1 MSIAKKIAWRVDVLI
16 KAFRMGRA
24 TDWPGVLTHPPPV
37 LLDTDGD
44 LGLYQV
50 GDHKVWFSLSFN
62 PSFLSFVYHE
72 IFVQKV
78 YEYGE
83 CRVLPGDW
91 VVDAGACEGFFSL
104 YALEKGANVLAFEP
118 VLEIAQALERTLE
131 PFIQK
136 GRAGVFP
143 VGLGKG
149 REGDNDLSFS
159 FINSG
164 SHTMS
169 GDLYKIRGES
179 YEHRTPGKSICCS
192 PRLPLCSKSSL
203 LLFPFPSK
211 PLWRV
216 TSGSSFWKHRKP
228 SGDISRAF
236 LFAPITFPMTG
247 R

>member
-1 MSIAKKIAWRVDVLI
+1 
-16 KAFRMGRA
+16 MGRA

-62 PSFLSFVYHE
+62 PSFLGFVYHE

-136 GRAGVFP
+136 GRARVFP
-143 VGLGKG
+143 VGLGKE
-149 REGDNDLSFS
+149 REETMIYLSFV
-159 FINSG
+159 NSG

-169 GDLYKIRGES
+169 DDLIKIRGES
-179 YEHRTPGKSICCS
+179 MNIWRQEKVSVVPLDTLIPEASLPPISFLKADVEGYERQ
-192 PRLPLCSKSSL
+192 L
-203 LLFPFPSK
+203 LLGAQETIRSLAFP
-211 PLWRV
+211 
-216 TSGSSFWKHRKP
+216 
-228 SGDISRAF
+228 
-236 LFAPITFPMTG
+236 FAPITFPMTG